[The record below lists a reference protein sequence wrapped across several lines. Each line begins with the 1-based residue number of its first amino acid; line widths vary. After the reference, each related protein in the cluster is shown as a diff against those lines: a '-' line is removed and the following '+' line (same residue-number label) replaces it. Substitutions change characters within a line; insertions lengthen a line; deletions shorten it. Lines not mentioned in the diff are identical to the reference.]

1 MNTVKNKM
9 RRIMKKMI
17 SMVITL
23 AMLVQYLPVNW
34 LQDVFAA
41 GTKPVSVSFLNSG
54 ANLKPAGDGN
64 YLMST
69 GNPMTM
75 NVNLNPN
82 WNTNEGYAL
91 NPKIKITLPWFYYDE
106 KGILVSTP
114 KPEEVYAKNPNVK
127 FIGGIEAKA
136 EQSGSWYTETPAAD
150 NGYVWGSD
158 HPAGTQ
164 DGAFRR
170 SSLEVSAASSVHF
183 NTKTTFNITFQF
195 FTLDENN
202 SIPENAS
209 VPVSIGASYEN
220 FVDSSGNTSAGYS
233 IIPGNKPKNGEDET
247 DVRTINIINS
257 NLEWETSVKPVS
269 MPVLWDKYNYGVYEV
284 DINNTSKDSK
294 SSIDHYGFV
303 LNVPSYTFNEQK
315 GVLDQDMMA
324 WKYNS
329 SGQLE
334 ANSDIS
340 DNAKSG
346 EFGGKYNEGGAL
358 IWDVTNKNMDN
369 FDLDTFASANE
380 SEFKYS
386 YVQSGEI
393 GVRVGTSN
401 DSNGSL
407 TSGES
412 RKYYIAVPY
421 ANNFGNALTQKV
433 ILTQTIYFGGRDL
446 AWSKKEDA
454 TFELKKQ
461 NTSFTHKKYLIDNKD
476 NHVQEKNVAIGKE
489 FSYYLGG
496 FRNTSNTPVFD
507 AYTIDSLPDEFNVT
521 SLAIELN
528 DGEMLENWFKADE
541 TTKNVDLSSI
551 IALKF
556 TNKKDN
562 SEKWITLNELGISVI
577 KEGNKYKLENIDKK
591 LEDYL
596 EKHND
601 LEFAR
606 NIKFEFKHRIEI
618 NESFNGRIV
627 VTGTGKYL
635 LDYTNK
641 LNTTFVQW
649 SWSPYTTADSE
660 GPHYVK
666 TNKNV
671 DTEATAVAKS
681 ERADPQITGYGVLHK
696 DNNTDDINSSKN
708 DAGEYYQPVSLA
720 DTNTAIRYSLGN
732 NNESYMIPA
741 EFTVS
746 ELLKA
751 KDDTNKVFVG
761 LKASSVYLSPDLVS
775 NSKIKSITF
784 TDVDGTEIIVGYD
797 EIASYIKP
805 DKSIKVP
812 ESLWENYDSKKP
824 ITRLSGIKINF
835 EEFSGKVDNKNDRAY
850 VEING
855 TPNST
860 GEYRFDGRFTTKYGD
875 YPGLTGKVSENEVT
889 SAAILVVQRI
899 NPTIE
904 ASAHYGNN
912 QKNDVND
919 PQDAPNKS
927 SKVDIQNPT
936 YYQFKIGNAS
946 DSIAK
951 NVNLTFDLMSVT
963 DVSKDKSKPKIKGFD
978 TEKLVI
984 EKNYT
989 ESMTIKKIEFFE
1001 YGQTTDDTA
1010 KWSVSANKLSQYIDD
1025 DGNIVITKDAYENLK
1040 LKRIR
1045 YIRIVADEFK
1055 NNIKDDKLAVVK
1067 IYGNTDAYNNYYKD
1081 KRLEASLFFEP
1092 IGEFYNKEDTL
1103 KESAAF
1109 SVESRYLDIHN
1120 DVYQE
1125 NVTSEKIDDK
1135 TNTDKGK
1142 QTLGIPYSRD
1152 FTYRVTSW
1160 NDGKSVLDDV

>member
-1 MNTVKNKM
+1 MNTEKNKM

-577 KEGNKYKLENIDKK
+577 KEGNKYK
-591 LEDYL
+591 
-596 EKHND
+596 
-601 LEFAR
+601 
-606 NIKFEFKHRIEI
+606 
-618 NESFNGRIV
+618 
-627 VTGTGKYL
+627 
-635 LDYTNK
+635 
-641 LNTTFVQW
+641 
-649 SWSPYTTADSE
+649 
-660 GPHYVK
+660 
-666 TNKNV
+666 
-671 DTEATAVAKS
+671 
-681 ERADPQITGYGVLHK
+681 
-696 DNNTDDINSSKN
+696 
-708 DAGEYYQPVSLA
+708 
-720 DTNTAIRYSLGN
+720 
-732 NNESYMIPA
+732 
-741 EFTVS
+741 
-746 ELLKA
+746 
-751 KDDTNKVFVG
+751 
-761 LKASSVYLSPDLVS
+761 
-775 NSKIKSITF
+775 
-784 TDVDGTEIIVGYD
+784 
-797 EIASYIKP
+797 
-805 DKSIKVP
+805 
-812 ESLWENYDSKKP
+812 
-824 ITRLSGIKINF
+824 
-835 EEFSGKVDNKNDRAY
+835 
-850 VEING
+850 
-855 TPNST
+855 
-860 GEYRFDGRFTTKYGD
+860 
-875 YPGLTGKVSENEVT
+875 
-889 SAAILVVQRI
+889 
-899 NPTIE
+899 
-904 ASAHYGNN
+904 
-912 QKNDVND
+912 
-919 PQDAPNKS
+919 
-927 SKVDIQNPT
+927 
-936 YYQFKIGNAS
+936 
-946 DSIAK
+946 
-951 NVNLTFDLMSVT
+951 
-963 DVSKDKSKPKIKGFD
+963 
-978 TEKLVI
+978 
-984 EKNYT
+984 
-989 ESMTIKKIEFFE
+989 
-1001 YGQTTDDTA
+1001 
-1010 KWSVSANKLSQYIDD
+1010 
-1025 DGNIVITKDAYENLK
+1025 
-1040 LKRIR
+1040 
-1045 YIRIVADEFK
+1045 
-1055 NNIKDDKLAVVK
+1055 
-1067 IYGNTDAYNNYYKD
+1067 
-1081 KRLEASLFFEP
+1081 
-1092 IGEFYNKEDTL
+1092 
-1103 KESAAF
+1103 
-1109 SVESRYLDIHN
+1109 
-1120 DVYQE
+1120 
-1125 NVTSEKIDDK
+1125 
-1135 TNTDKGK
+1135 
-1142 QTLGIPYSRD
+1142 
-1152 FTYRVTSW
+1152 
-1160 NDGKSVLDDV
+1160 